1 MAKKKRSVRRTP
13 SGLSRLSV
21 SDLEREIRRREQA
34 TKSLHRK
41 RAKLLEKVAAIDEQI
56 LTTGGSLNRAVA
68 LGRTGRTRP
77 KNETNLIDA
86 LRAVLKDKTMGVA
99 EAAEAVQKAGYRSS
113 SPNFRTM
120 VNAALIKKKLF
131 KRVER
136 GRYTAA

>member
-21 SDLEREIRRREQA
+21 SDLEREISRRERT

-41 RAKLLEKVAAIDEQI
+41 RSKLLEKVAAIDEQI
-56 LTTGGSLNRAVA
+56 LTTGGSLNGAVA
-68 LGRTGRTRP
+68 RGRTGRTRP

-86 LRAVLKDKTMGVA
+86 LRAVLKGKTMGVT

-113 SPNFRTM
+113 SPNFKVM
-120 VNAALIKKKLF
+120 VNAALIKKKFF